1 MINLCTNSFEDN
13 RQTSSFTISPTDTE
27 ITEVNEISVYRPKA
41 SIFCVIISAPKS
53 RPGSCIINPGWHLA
67 EVQSHFAV
75 AHTARMSVEVT
86 KYTMM
91 C

>member
-41 SIFCVIISAPKS
+41 SIL
-53 RPGSCIINPGWHLA
+53 W
-67 EVQSHFAV
+67 
-75 AHTARMSVEVT
+75 
-86 KYTMM
+86 
-91 C
+91 